1 MTIKCTVICA
11 ERLLIAKLGSRLITG
26 ASGLAYQFQ
35 QRQTACGSL
44 LSHIL
49 TKMGR
54 SPSSRK
60 IHFAP
65 ELHRVCYIGATGAN
79 ANTEPLTLVIV
90 GDLGRLTE

>member
-1 MTIKCTVICA
+1 MTTKCTVIRA
-11 ERLLIAKLGSRLITG
+11 LRLLIAKPGSRLITG

-44 LSHIL
+44 LSHIVM
-49 TKMGR
+49 KMGR

-65 ELHRVCYIGATGAN
+65 KLHRVW
-79 ANTEPLTLVIV
+79 
-90 GDLGRLTE
+90 

>member
-1 MTIKCTVICA
+1 MMTTKCTLIRA
-11 ERLLIAKLGSRLITG
+11 LRLLIAKLGSRLITG

-44 LSHIL
+44 LSHIV
-49 TKMGR
+49 GR

-65 ELHRVCYIGATGAN
+65 KLHRVW
-79 ANTEPLTLVIV
+79 
-90 GDLGRLTE
+90 